1 MRAQGRLF
9 RKYLLVFIAVIGGLL
24 VVRGLVELYTSYR
37 DNKAALVRLQREKAA
52 AAALRIEYFIR
63 EIEGQIGWASRP
75 SLMAQ
80 DQVAEQ
86 RRFDFL
92 WLLRQVP
99 SITEVSYLDST
110 GKEQLR
116 VSRLARDE
124 VGSQKD
130 YSAEPQFRQGMSG
143 RTYFGPVY
151 FRKESEPYM
160 TLAMRWRGPGGGVTV
175 AELNLKLVWD
185 VVAQIKVGQQ
195 GYAYV
200 TDPAGV
206 LIAHPDIS
214 LVLQKTDLSRLPQV
228 QAALAAVRAP
238 DAGSSDVHFG
248 QDLRGSSVLTSF
260 YSIGAL
266 GWSVFVEQATREAFS
281 PLYESILYTVG
292 LSILGLGVAVVASLL
307 LARNMVRPIQ
317 ALQAG
322 AAQIGA
328 GALDQRIEVRTGDE
342 LEVLADQ
349 FNSMAGQLQESYTNL
364 EQKVETRTRELT
376 EALEQQTAT
385 SEILR
390 IISSSPTD
398 IRPVLEAVAENA
410 ARLCAA
416 NDAVIL
422 RAEGDVLKPVAV
434 YGGLGAMPLPLT
446 RGSVTGR
453 AVIDRKT
460 VHVEDLAAEDEGD
473 FPEGKLRQRRIGQ
486 RTMLATP
493 LLREGIP
500 IGAIAIRRL
509 EVSPFSVKQ
518 IALLETFADQAVI
531 AIENVRLFHEL
542 EVRNRDLTEA
552 LEQQTATSEVLKVIS
567 RSTFD
572 LEPVLQTLIENAVRL
587 GSAEWGII
595 YRFEGEIL
603 RVAAIYGSSHELWE
617 YWQQAQL
624 HPERGSG
631 AGRAVLDRRT
641 VHIPDVLSDS
651 EYTLTDA
658 QKVGRYRALLA
669 VPMLRENLV
678 LGVFVIMRNEA
689 LPFTDK
695 QIELVTTFA
704 DQAVIA
710 IENVRL
716 FQELQTRN
724 RDLGEAL
731 EQQTAT
737 SEILRVISSSPT
749 DIQPV
754 YDAILRSAVQLCD
767 GFFGVAF
774 RYDGQLVHVAAH
786 YNFPPP
792 ALAVL
797 NQTYPSRPEEATTST
812 LQAILERD
820 VIQVE
825 DASDDPQ
832 HQTGTQIARALGYR
846 TLISVPML
854 RDGIPIGT
862 LTVARRER
870 RSFSPSQIGLLRAFA
885 AQAVI
890 AIENVRLFQELQ
902 TRNRDLA
909 EALEQQTATAEILRV
924 ISSSPTDIQP
934 VLNAVAEKAARL
946 CDAWDA
952 IIELPDRNELQL
964 AAHYGP
970 IDVPATM
977 RMPINRAT
985 VGGRA
990 FLDGQAIHV
999 HDLRN
1004 ATEFPEGVELAER
1017 FGHRTTLGT
1026 PLLREGLPI
1035 GVILIRRTEVRPF
1048 SDKQI
1053 SLLKTFADQAVI
1065 AIENVRLFHELEVRN
1080 RDLTEAL
1087 AQQTATSEILRVI
1100 SSSPTDIQP
1109 VLDAIAEN
1117 AARVCDAYDAQVY
1130 RLEGDTLK
1138 HVARYGSLE
1147 ASLPGSQ
1154 GFPLSRG
1161 MVNGRAVIDRKTIH
1175 VHDLVA
1181 ELTEYPDGR
1190 IYQERLGHRTIV
1202 ATPLLREG
1210 IAIGTIAIR
1219 RLEVRPF
1226 SAKQIQ
1232 LLETFAQQA
1241 VIAIENVRLF
1251 QELQTR
1257 TGELARTVEELK
1269 ALGEVGR
1276 AVSSTLDLETVLRTI
1291 VTRAVQLSGT
1301 AGGVVYEYDAL
1312 AQEFHPRVA
1321 HHMDD
1326 ALVEAVRAIPLRL
1339 GEGAVGQAAVRRAP
1353 VQAPDILDEREY
1365 SATRLR
1371 PILAQL
1377 GYRSLLAVP
1386 LLREER
1392 IVGGLVVWRQE
1403 PGTFAPEV
1411 VHLLQTFATQSVLA
1425 IENARLFREIEEK
1438 GRQLQTASKH
1448 KSQFLANMSHELRT
1462 PLNAILGYTELIL
1475 DNIYGEVGERVREV
1489 LVRLEKSGR
1498 HLLALINDVLDL
1510 SKIEAGQLTLALSE
1524 YSMSDVVQTVVTAV
1538 EALATEKRL
1547 ALKVTVATELPL
1559 GHGDERRIGQ
1569 VLLNLVGNAI
1579 KFTEVGEVRVEVNA
1593 SDGRFRVAV
1602 ADTGPGIAPEDQE
1615 KIFQEFQQV
1624 DSSSTRKKGGTGLGL
1639 SIAKR
1644 IVEMHGG
1651 RIWVESSPG
1660 KGSIFWFT
1668 LPVRV
1673 E

>member
-1 MRAQGRLF
+1 
-9 RKYLLVFIAVIGGLL
+9 
-24 VVRGLVELYTSYR
+24 
-37 DNKAALVRLQREKAA
+37 
-52 AAALRIEYFIR
+52 
-63 EIEGQIGWASRP
+63 
-75 SLMAQ
+75 MAQ

-130 YSAEPQFRQGMSG
+130 YSTEPQFRQGMSG

-200 TDPAGV
+200 TDPTGV

-228 QAALAAVRAP
+228 QSALAALRGP
-238 DAGSSDVHFG
+238 DAGASDVHFG
-248 QDLRGSSVLTSF
+248 QDLRGGSVLTSF

-281 PLYESILYTVG
+281 PLYESILYTLG
-292 LSILGLGVAVVASLL
+292 LSILGLGLAVVASLF

-342 LEVLADQ
+342 LEALADQ
-349 FNSMAGQLQESYTNL
+349 FNSMAAQLKESYANL
-364 EQKVETRTRELT
+364 EQKVEMRTHELS
-376 EALEQQTAT
+376 ESLEQQTAT
-385 SEILR
+385 
-390 IISSSPTD
+390 
-398 IRPVLEAVAENA
+398 N
-410 ARLCAA
+410 
-416 NDAVIL
+416 
-422 RAEGDVLKPVAV
+422 
-434 YGGLGAMPLPLT
+434 
-446 RGSVTGR
+446 
-453 AVIDRKT
+453 
-460 VHVEDLAAEDEGD
+460 
-473 FPEGKLRQRRIGQ
+473 
-486 RTMLATP
+486 
-493 LLREGIP
+493 
-500 IGAIAIRRL
+500 
-509 EVSPFSVKQ
+509 
-518 IALLETFADQAVI
+518 
-531 AIENVRLFHEL
+531 
-542 EVRNRDLTEA
+542 
-552 LEQQTATSEVLKVIS
+552 EVLKVIS

-572 LEPVLQTLIENAVRL
+572 LQPVLGTLIENAVRL

-595 YRFEGEIL
+595 YRFDGEIL
-603 RVAAIYGSSHELWE
+603 RVAAICGSSHELRE
-617 YWQQAQL
+617 YWQQAEL
-624 HPERGSG
+624 YPERGSG

-641 VHIPDVLSDS
+641 VHIPDVLSDP
-651 EYTLTDA
+651 EYTLADA
-658 QKVGRYRALLA
+658 QKIGRYRALLA

-724 RDLGEAL
+724 RDL
-731 EQQTAT
+731 
-737 SEILRVISSSPT
+737 
-749 DIQPV
+749 
-754 YDAILRSAVQLCD
+754 
-767 GFFGVAF
+767 
-774 RYDGQLVHVAAH
+774 
-786 YNFPPP
+786 
-792 ALAVL
+792 
-797 NQTYPSRPEEATTST
+797 
-812 LQAILERD
+812 
-820 VIQVE
+820 
-825 DASDDPQ
+825 
-832 HQTGTQIARALGYR
+832 
-846 TLISVPML
+846 
-854 RDGIPIGT
+854 
-862 LTVARRER
+862 
-870 RSFSPSQIGLLRAFA
+870 
-885 AQAVI
+885 
-890 AIENVRLFQELQ
+890 
-902 TRNRDLA
+902 A
-909 EALEQQTATAEILRV
+909 ETLEQQTATAEILRV

-934 VLNAVAEKAARL
+934 VYAAILRSAAQL
-946 CDAWDA
+946 CDAAFGVAYRYDG
-952 IIELPDRNELQL
+952 ELIHMV
-964 AAHYGP
+964 AHYNFTP
-970 IDVPATM
+970 EMLAENDRLFPAPPDSSTATH
-977 RMPINRAT
+977 RAILERQ
-985 VGGRA
+985 V
-990 FLDGQAIHV
+990 IHV
-999 HDLRN
+999 EDAGDPIRHPSSVLQAR
-1004 ATEFPEGVELAER
+1004 
-1017 FGHRTTLGT
+1017 TLGYRT
-1026 PLLREGLPI
+1026 LISVPMLREGTPVGTLT
-1035 GVILIRRTEVRPF
+1035 VARREKMLF
-1048 SDKQI
+1048 SENQI
-1053 SLLKTFADQAVI
+1053 ALLKTFAAQAAIAVENVRLFQELQARNRALTEALEQQTATSEVLQVISSSPTDIQPVYNAILQSAVRLCDGFFGVAFRYDGALVHVVAHYNFPPEALALLNQAYPSRPEDATTTTLQAILERDVIQVEDASDDPPHPTGIQIARAMNYRTLISVPMLRDDMPIGTLTVARREKQLFSQSQIGLLKAFAAQAVI

-1130 RLEGDTLK
+1130 RVEGDMLK

-1147 ASLPGSQ
+1147 AALPGSH
-1154 GFPLSRG
+1154 GFPISRG

-1175 VHDLVA
+1175 VHDLAA
-1181 ELTEYPDGR
+1181 ELTEFPEGK

-1202 ATPLLREG
+1202 VTPLLREG

-1219 RLEVRPF
+1219 RMEVRPF

-1251 QELQTR
+1251 QELQAR
-1257 TGELARTVEELK
+1257 TGELARSVEELR
-1269 ALGEVGR
+1269 ALGEVGQ
-1276 AVSSTLDLETVLRTI
+1276 AVSSTLNLETVLTTI
-1291 VTRAVQLSGT
+1291 VARAVQLAG
-1301 AGGVVYEYDAL
+1301 AMGGVVYEYEEA
-1312 AQEFHPRVA
+1312 AQEFHLRVA
-1321 HHMDD
+1321 HQTGEE
-1326 ALVEAVRAIPLRL
+1326 LVQAVRTIPIRL
-1339 GEGAVGQAAVRRAP
+1339 GEGAVGQAAVTRVP
-1353 VQAPDILDEREY
+1353 VQVPDILDERAY
-1365 SATRLR
+1365 GATRLR
-1371 PILAQL
+1371 SVLARL

-1403 PGTFAPEV
+1403 PGSFAPAV

-1438 GRQLQTASKH
+1438 GRQLETASKH

-1475 DNIYGEVGERVREV
+1475 DNIYGEVGEKVRDV
-1489 LVRLEKSGR
+1489 LGRLEKSGR

-1510 SKIEAGQLTLALSE
+1510 SKIEAGQLTLALAE
-1524 YSMSDVVQTVVTAV
+1524 YSMADVVQTVVTAV
-1538 EALATEKRL
+1538 EALAAEKHL
-1547 ALKVTVATELPL
+1547 ALKVAVAPDLPL
-1559 GHGDERRIGQ
+1559 GRGDERRIGQ

-1579 KFTEVGEVRVEVNA
+1579 KFTEVGEVRVEVSA
-1593 SDGRFRVAV
+1593 SDGAFRVAV
-1602 ADTGPGIAPEDQE
+1602 ADTGPGIAPEDQA
-1615 KIFQEFQQV
+1615 KIFEEFQQV

-1644 IVEMHGG
+1644 IVEMHRG

-1660 KGSIFWFT
+1660 KGSTFCFT